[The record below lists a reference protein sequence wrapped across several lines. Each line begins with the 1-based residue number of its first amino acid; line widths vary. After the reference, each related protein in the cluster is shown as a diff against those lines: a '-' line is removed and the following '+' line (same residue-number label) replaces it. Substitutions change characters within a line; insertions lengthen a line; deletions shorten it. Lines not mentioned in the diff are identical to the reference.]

1 MSQYWYTGRDKGSEI
16 VALDLS
22 HLREVE
28 REEKTP
34 FSDAIVGSY
43 TSANTHQALWSIM
56 EETIVERHLT
66 GIEPLSGSNFKKWK
80 SQLEIVLGC
89 MECMT
94 SPSPRKCL
102 RFLNQTQLN
111 LPRQSISNG

>member
-43 TSANTHQALWSIM
+43 TSANTHQALWSRDI
-56 EETIVERHLT
+56 
-66 GIEPLSGSNFKKWK
+66 FKAEFQQRILQR
-80 SQLEIVLGC
+80 SY
-89 MECMT
+89 
-94 SPSPRKCL
+94 
-102 RFLNQTQLN
+102 
-111 LPRQSISNG
+111 